1 MSSSLRKRTTK
12 PKKLET
18 TGRLAT
24 DGSVKSITYSWLT
37 NSSNATSL
45 PGLLFPGA
53 ISNAYLLY
61 KLATISSTASPHA
74 LIPAQILA
82 LVSGFRCIFPNRYN
96 DCVVW
101 RDSFLSSIFLTRFMC
116 TISEMVYIYQF
127 SWFLREV
134 SAQAGVVCDVINYS
148 AWAMV
153 IFCALGQTFCWISII
168 YRTNG
173 YFWHEEFCWAVLM
186 GINMVISI
194 YLFVSGE
201 VHEKV
206 ANGEISESI
215 VTGLK
220 ISLWFSLF
228 YMPFQCLFHV
238 PMLKDPTP
246 ELDTSFQN
254 TVFGLKKAVFYR
266 QKTNETRA
274 WGGVVGALWMV
285 GYFVAMPCWL
295 SFTAF
300 TFSE

>member
-1 MSSSLRKRTTK
+1 MSSSPRKRTTK
-12 PKKLET
+12 KLET
-18 TGRLAT
+18 SDRLAP
-24 DGSVKSITYSWLT
+24 DGSVKSIKYSWLK

-53 ISNAYLLY
+53 ISNAYLLF

-134 SAQAGVVCDVINYS
+134 SFQAGVICDVINYS

-153 IFCALGQTFCWISII
+153 IFCALGQIFCWISII

-206 ANGEISESI
+206 ANGEMSESTI
-215 VTGLK
+215 TGLK

-246 ELDTSFQN
+246 ELDTSFKN
-254 TVFGLKKAVFYR
+254 TVSGLKKAIFYR

-285 GYFVAMPCWL
+285 GYFVVMPCWL
-295 SFTAF
+295 TFTAF